1 MNKQLWELYKESER
15 GKNCI
20 ALFSLETNDS
30 YESVNKI
37 AEFLS
42 QPQFGNNE
50 LNGSYINWWIDVFLC
65 NIQERGLR
73 PETWTRESFAKLVE
87 NLDIFLPIAHDDGT
101 ISFDRSESKTFLKK
115 NMFRD
120 KAAFTHCFSLALY
133 YTEKNF
139 KFKPLLLP
147 YRFDIFQKNCDSLR
161 IEIPDIP
168 RTKNYKEYCLYY
180 WDINVVLNEFQL
192 ENKLSDAEMCACLYD
207 FSMLLYE
214 ESTTT
219 QLPKPTNVWFTGGSG
234 KEDFALLD
242 SLGKDFGINKSCLW
256 ACNEKTRR
264 GDIIV
269 MYCKTPRSYIH
280 SIWRASSNGIFNPF
294 DCYHCRTNLCD
305 GILTPPI
312 SIKGLKNDKYMSQIP
327 IVRSNL
333 QGLNGVELSAKDYS
347 ELLRMI
353 EEKGGDISQYPKLFE
368 GESVDFGKINVEK
381 DVEENILIP
390 ILQRLGYNESD
401 WTRQLS
407 LKAGRKEKAIPDFV
421 FFPQGERHFESAPM
435 VIEAKFDMS
444 SMQELQNAFKQGLSY
459 ARLLHA
465 SIMGICD
472 KERLV
477 LYKIDL
483 NGSADYNAP
492 IFEDHWASIYSNS
505 EIGAELNHLIGREA
519 IESINSRIS

>member
-1 MNKQLWELYKESER
+1 MNKQLWELYKESKR
-15 GKNCI
+15 GKDCI
-20 ALFSLETNDS
+20 ALFSLDTDS
-30 YESVNKI
+30 YESVVKI

-42 QPQFGNNE
+42 QPQFRNNE
-50 LNGSYINWWIDVFLC
+50 LNGSNINWWIDVFLC
-65 NIQERGLR
+65 NIQERNLK
-73 PETWTRESFAKLVE
+73 PTIWTRESFAQLVDD
-87 NLDIFLPIAHDDGT
+87 LDIFLPIENENGAVT
-101 ISFDRSESKTFLKK
+101 FDQSESGTLLKK
-115 NMFRD
+115 NRFRD
-120 KAAFTHCFSLALY
+120 KASFTHCFSLALY
-133 YTEKNF
+133 YTETDF

-147 YRFDIFQKNCDSLR
+147 YRFDIFQKNCDALG
-161 IEIPDIP
+161 IDLPDIP
-168 RTKNYKEYCLYY
+168 RSNNYKEYCLYY
-180 WDINVVLNEFQL
+180 WDINAVLNEFQS
-192 ENKLSDAEMCACLYD
+192 ENKLSDEELCACIYD

-214 ESTTT
+214 ESSTI
-219 QLPKPTNVWFTGGSG
+219 QMPKPTNVWFTGGSG

-242 SLGKDFGINKSCLW
+242 SLGQDTGDNKSCMW

-312 SIKGLKNDKYMSQIP
+312 SIKDLKNDKHMSKIP

-347 ELLRMI
+347 KLLRMI
-353 EEKGGDISQYPKLFE
+353 EEKGGDITQYPKLFE
-368 GESVDFGKINVEK
+368 GGSIDFGEIKVEK
-381 DVEENILIP
+381 DVEENLLIP
-390 ILQRLGYNESD
+390 ILQRLGYKESD
-401 WTRQLS
+401 WTRQLA

-421 FFPQGERHFESAPM
+421 FFPQGERHFENAPM

-465 SIMGICD
+465 SYMGVCD
-472 KERLV
+472 KERFI
-477 LYKIDL
+477 LYKINK
-483 NGSADYNAP
+483 NGFTDSNIP
-492 IFEDHWASIYSNS
+492 IFENHWVTIYSDNGV
-505 EIGAELNHLIGREA
+505 GAELNHLIGREA
-519 IESINSRIS
+519 IVKILSSY